1 MSHQHEGHPGLIR
14 GWAGLVRSLRLYLDH
29 FRLETAP
36 EAGSGRGAPH
46 AGPSPNPR
54 HGGVAPHERQP
65 GLIRG
70 WTATGQAELGR
81 SDFNRASPVSRLPL
95 RLGDRGPACAGPSA
109 NPRQGGV
116 APREGRPGLIWGW
129 TAAGRAELGCSGL
142 IWASSVS
149 RLPLRRG
156 GRWPACVGPS
166 PNPRHG
172 GVAPREGRPGLI
184 RGWTAAWRAELGPP
198 GLI

>member
-1 MSHQHEGHPGLIR
+1 M
-14 GWAGLVRSLRLYLDH
+14 DH

-36 EAGSGRGAPH
+36 EAGREGGLH
-46 AGPSPNPR
+46 AGPSRNPR
-54 HGGVAPHERQP
+54 HGGVPPRERQP

-70 WTATGQAELGR
+70 WTATGRAELGR
-81 SDFNRASPVSRLPL
+81 SDFNRATSVSRLPL
-95 RLGDRGPACAGPSA
+95 RLGGRGPARAGPSA

-129 TAAGRAELGCSGL
+129 TAAGGGVELGCLGL

-149 RLPLRRG
+149 RLPLRQG
-156 GRWPACVGPS
+156 GRWPARVGPS

-184 RGWTAAWRAELGPP
+184 RGWTVTWRAELGPP